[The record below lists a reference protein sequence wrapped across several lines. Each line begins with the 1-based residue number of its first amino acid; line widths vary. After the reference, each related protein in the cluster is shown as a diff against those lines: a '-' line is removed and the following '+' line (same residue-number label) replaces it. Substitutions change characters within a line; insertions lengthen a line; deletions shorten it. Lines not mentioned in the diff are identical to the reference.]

1 MKRHFIGLGILMF
14 FLSTLP
20 VYAGAPLDTVQTNVN
35 KVLDVLRDPKLKA
48 ESAKEIKKE
57 KLEAI
62 YEQMFDEVEL
72 SRRTLGGNW
81 NKLNPAQQQEFIQ
94 LYRQILEKAY
104 IDKILS
110 YTNEKIVFS
119 KENMLSNNQAEVQTK
134 VITSSKEI
142 PIFYR
147 VILKDGTWKV
157 YDVVVEN
164 VSLVQNY
171 RSQFNSILAKNTPD
185 QLLEILRKKVK
196 GTIGT
201 QESEGTGLRVDLPGS
216 MPLLALTINIL
227 PINLICQKE
236 TKERGY
242 SHHETSLI
250 SGFTFGFS
258 RRGLCS
264 PPFPCL
270 PFPSSAVFQPAVMAV
285 FQFRADL
292 R

>member
-1 MKRHFIGLGILMF
+1 MKRHFIGLSFLMF
-14 FLSTLP
+14 FLFTFP

-48 ESAKEIKKE
+48 ESAKGTKKE
-57 KLEAI
+57 KLETI

-72 SRRTLGGNW
+72 SRRTLAANW
-81 NKLNPAQQQEFIQ
+81 KKLNPAQQKEFIQ
-94 LYRQILEKAY
+94 LYRQVLEKAY

-119 KENMLSNNQAEVQTK
+119 KENMLSNDQAEVQTK

-171 RSQFNSILAKNTPD
+171 RSQFNSILANNTPE

-196 GTIGT
+196 G
-201 QESEGTGLRVDLPGS
+201 Q
-216 MPLLALTINIL
+216 
-227 PINLICQKE
+227 
-236 TKERGY
+236 
-242 SHHETSLI
+242 
-250 SGFTFGFS
+250 
-258 RRGLCS
+258 
-264 PPFPCL
+264 
-270 PFPSSAVFQPAVMAV
+270 
-285 FQFRADL
+285 
-292 R
+292 

>member
-1 MKRHFIGLGILMF
+1 MEKPFIGLGILMF

-57 KLEAI
+57 KLEAM

-72 SRRTLGGNW
+72 SMRSLGGNW
-81 NKLNPAQQQEFIQ
+81 KKLSPAQQQEFIQ
-94 LYRQILEKAY
+94 LYRQVLGRAY
-104 IDKILS
+104 IDEILS
-110 YTNEKIVFS
+110 FTNEKIVFS

-134 VITSSKEI
+134 VITSSTEI

-196 GTIGT
+196 G
-201 QESEGTGLRVDLPGS
+201 Q
-216 MPLLALTINIL
+216 
-227 PINLICQKE
+227 
-236 TKERGY
+236 
-242 SHHETSLI
+242 
-250 SGFTFGFS
+250 
-258 RRGLCS
+258 
-264 PPFPCL
+264 
-270 PFPSSAVFQPAVMAV
+270 
-285 FQFRADL
+285 
-292 R
+292 

>member
-1 MKRHFIGLGILMF
+1 MKKYFIGLSILMF
-14 FLSTLP
+14 FLSSLA

-48 ESAKEIKKE
+48 ESAKGTKKK

-72 SRRTLGGNW
+72 SKRTLAANW
-81 NKLNPAQQQEFIQ
+81 NKLNPAQQQEFTQ
-94 LYRQILEKAY
+94 QYRQILEKAY

-110 YTNEKIVFS
+110 YTDEKIVFS
-119 KENMLSNNQAEVQTK
+119 KESMLSNNQAEVQTK

-142 PIFYR
+142 PISYR
-147 VILKDGTWKV
+147 IILKDGTWKV

-196 GTIGT
+196 G
-201 QESEGTGLRVDLPGS
+201 Q
-216 MPLLALTINIL
+216 
-227 PINLICQKE
+227 
-236 TKERGY
+236 
-242 SHHETSLI
+242 
-250 SGFTFGFS
+250 
-258 RRGLCS
+258 
-264 PPFPCL
+264 
-270 PFPSSAVFQPAVMAV
+270 
-285 FQFRADL
+285 
-292 R
+292 